1 MVRCKNTP
9 ILHPEA
15 GFWRTQVQKHP
26 LFAPRRVKG
35 RAELSIELNDI
46 TMAMKPYI
54 DIVDYI
60 KAESMTKFNN
70 YSGKPYLFGQTNIF
84 YYICT

>member
-1 MVRCKNTP
+1 M
-9 ILHPEA
+9 
-15 GFWRTQVQKHP
+15 
-26 LFAPRRVKG
+26 
-35 RAELSIELNDI
+35 SIELNDI
-46 TMAMKPYI
+46 TKAMKPYI
-54 DIVDYI
+54 DIIDYI